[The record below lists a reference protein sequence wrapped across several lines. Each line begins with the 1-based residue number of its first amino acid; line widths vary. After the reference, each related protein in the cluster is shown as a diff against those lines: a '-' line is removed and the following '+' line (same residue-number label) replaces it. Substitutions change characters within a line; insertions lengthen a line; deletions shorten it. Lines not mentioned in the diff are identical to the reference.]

1 MNKICSLLLILSALP
16 LKAQQPQEPPPIKLV
31 YGSFSMVAAT
41 GLATPTQV
49 ALNGQDIGSY
59 ASGKGTGVV
68 DANLPDFLFVA
79 KHDECKD
86 ATHLLQLKDG
96 LRYALVLYQK
106 LPRAD
111 DAKAK
116 AKAKSDDKAP
126 RKELGFFVVEA
137 DTERSQRTAT
147 LVLLSATAKEL
158 TVSLGDTPVT
168 LTSEKVVKVPVPRAK
183 QGAGDLA
190 VTVGG
195 KVLATLDTQTVQDHA
210 IVIYHNDGNGSP
222 ACVTFDNGSR

>member
-1 MNKICSLLLILSALP
+1 MI
-16 LKAQQPQEPPPIKLV
+16 
-31 YGSFSMVAAT
+31 AAT
-41 GLATPTQV
+41 GLPMPTQV
-49 ALNGQDIGSY
+49 AVNGKSIGSY
-59 ASGKGTGVV
+59 ASGKGTGVL
-68 DANLPDFLFVA
+68 DANKPDFLFLA

-116 AKAKSDDKAP
+116 AKAKADDKAP

-147 LVLLSATAKEL
+147 LVLLSASVKEL
-158 TVSLGDTPVT
+158 TVSLGDTSVA
-168 LTSEKVVKVPVPRAK
+168 LTSEKLVKMPLPRAK
-183 QGAGDLA
+183 QGEGDLS
-190 VTVGG
+190 VSVGG
-195 KVLATLDTQTVQDHA
+195 KVLATLDTQTFQDHA
-210 IVIYHNDGNGSP
+210 IVIYHNDSNGSP
-222 ACVTFDNGSR
+222 ACVTFENRGR